1 MPNPYLRHAIHCQP
15 VQLSVAAGAHCV
27 AAEGRAGGGG
37 RRGQGAAELAGRLCV
52 AWGRLLANAAG
63 HLSVST
69 IKRWSN
75 NNIHEG
81 CSVSQSQT
89 L

>member
-1 MPNPYLRHAIHCQP
+1 MRGYILSPCR
-15 VQLSVAAGAHCV
+15 LSVPAGAHCV

-63 HLSVST
+63 HLSV
-69 IKRWSN
+69 RR
-75 NNIHEG
+75 
-81 CSVSQSQT
+81 VSATEQY
-89 L
+89 